1 MKLIKGKI
9 YRIKGI
15 QGYIRGVY
23 MGVMNGDMTICDVN
37 VKGGRLHY
45 ITKEDIDNGDVIEEL
60 PIFEIKDKEDYHL
73 K

>member
-23 MGVMNGDMTICDVN
+23 MGVMNGEMTFCDISF
-37 VKGGRLHY
+37 KGGMLY
-45 ITKEDIDNGDVIEEL
+45 YVTKEDIDIGDVIEEL
-60 PIFEIKDKEDYHL
+60 PIFEIQNEEDYNL

>member
-1 MKLIKGKI
+1 
-9 YRIKGI
+9 
-15 QGYIRGVY
+15 
-23 MGVMNGDMTICDVN
+23 MNGEMTICDVN

-60 PIFEIKDKEDYHL
+60 PIFEIQNEEDYNL

>member
-9 YRIKGI
+9 YKVKGI
-15 QGYIRGVY
+15 QGYIRAVY

-45 ITKEDIDNGDVIEEL
+45 ITKEDIDNGDVEEEIR
-60 PIFEIKDKEDYHL
+60 IFEIKDKEDYNL